1 MTPRAAP
8 IRARLCR
15 CERPLLAD
23 DTCLRC
29 GRPPTV
35 APEPAASP
43 PQARRDAWTR
53 PQVAHAFRAFAFFRG
68 RAPVAA
74 DWSQRMADWPT
85 LATVEAL
92 FGSVAEAARMAG
104 IEPQVRRTNDVH

>member
-1 MTPRAAP
+1 MTASAAAA
-8 IRARLCR
+8 RARLCR

-29 GRPPTV
+29 GRPPTLM
-35 APEPAASP
+35 PEPAAS
-43 PQARRDAWTR
+43 RRRAPANRTWTQ
-53 PQVAHAFRAFAFFRG
+53 PQVARAIRAFAFFRG

-74 DWSQRMADWPT
+74 DWSRKMADWPA

-92 FGSVAEAARMAG
+92 FGSLEAAVRAAG
-104 IEPQVRRTNDVH
+104 VEPSE